1 MEAGSGSMREVMT
14 VTGPVS
20 SQELGFCQCHEHIAL
35 SKGWSYKVN
44 PALCIDDRSKS
55 LEELR
60 RYRSFGGNTLIEAQP
75 CGCNRMAS
83 ELLELSE
90 ESGVHIIASTGF
102 HKLLFYP
109 GDHWIHGTPAQELLE
124 LFVRELEEGMYEDG
138 DLAFPSRQCRARAG
152 IIKTA
157 YDTEELSPRYQ
168 ELFRAAALAAIRTDR
183 VIMIH
188 VEQGTD
194 PRRLLD
200 YLTNLGVRPRRLMF
214 CHMDRACRDLAVHKD
229 ILRSGAYLE
238 FDTIGRFKYHSDE
251 QEIAI
256 FRELIEAGYQGQLL
270 YSLDT
275 TRERLRAYQPSAVG
289 LDYILT
295 TFNPLLRDSGIPEEI
310 IQMISVVNPAKLLC

>member
-1 MEAGSGSMREVMT
+1 MKEIMT

-20 SQELGFCQCHEHIAL
+20 PEKLGFCQCHEHIAL
-35 SKGWSYKVN
+35 SKGQSYLVN
-44 PALCIDDRSKS
+44 PALCIDDMEKS

-60 RYRSFGGNTLIEAQP
+60 RYRSFGGDSVIEAQP
-75 CGCNRMAS
+75 CGCNRMAG
-83 ELLELSE
+83 ELVRLSE

-109 GDHWIHGTPAQELLE
+109 KDHWIHTMPAQELEE
-124 LFVRELEEGMYEDG
+124 LFAGELEKGMYVDG
-138 DLAFPSRQCRARAG
+138 DRLRPARQCTARAG

-168 ELFRAAALAAIRTDR
+168 ELFRGAALAAMRTDR

-194 PRRLLD
+194 PRRLFE
-200 YLTNLGVRPRRLMF
+200 YLAGLGVRPQRLMF
-214 CHMDRACRDLAVHKD
+214 CHMDRAVRDLEIHKE
-229 ILRSGAYLE
+229 ILKNGAYLE

-251 QEIAI
+251 HEISI
-256 FRELIEAGYQGQLL
+256 FRELTEAGFQDQLL

-275 TRERLRAYQPSAVG
+275 TRERLKSYQPSAVG
-289 LDYILT
+289 LDYILN
-295 TFNPLLRDSGIPEEI
+295 TFNPLLEAFGISED
-310 IQMISVVNPAKLLC
+310 MVRKFSVTNPARMLTQ